1 MYKTLEEIAALPVFP
16 ELEQT
21 DGGSSF
27 VTGPP
32 SGPGYVYFVTESGG
46 TSYFKVGRTG
56 NPSTRL
62 SNLQTGNPRRLSMN
76 PQNVQNMAEVEAR
89 VLKAMREKYSSA
101 GGGTEWFSGNVTQAE
116 KLFLKTVKG

>member
-1 MYKTLEEIAALPVFP
+1 MYKTPEEIAALPVFP
-16 ELEQT
+16 ELES
-21 DGGSSF
+21 DGSSDK
-27 VTGPP
+27 
-32 SGPGYVYFVTESGG
+32 GYVYFVTESGG

-62 SNLQTGNPRRLSMN
+62 TNLQTGNPRRLSMN

-89 VLKAMREKYSSA
+89 VLEAMREKFSSA

-116 KLFLKTVKG
+116 ELFLSIVNSS